1 MLTAKLTRH
10 VYVTSFLLLALF
22 SNLSV
27 AVPAKTPQKITTI
40 EISTGEWPPFL
51 SESLAQQGVV
61 AHLIR
66 DIFAQINIQVNFTF
80 LPWSRAYYDTVN
92 GKYAASAV
100 WMFTPQ
106 RAADYLYSDSV
117 LNEQFVFFY
126 NTTRPFK
133 WQNLTDLKGLLL
145 GGGLGYSYGSEF
157 DSALKSGLFEM
168 TRVNTT
174 EQNFRLLGA
183 GRIDAFAEEKS
194 VGYYTLNNH
203 LPELAST
210 ITHHPT
216 PLLINQSFLMLPRN
230 NKNSEQLLKSF
241 NKHLDQFKQSGRYQ
255 EYFERLK
262 QGHYQPPQHAIKQL
276 KN

>member
-1 MLTAKLTRH
+1 MLTVKLTRY
-10 VYVTSFLLLALF
+10 VYVTGFLLFALF
-22 SNLSV
+22 SSFSE
-27 AVPAKTPQKITTI
+27 AVPAQIPKKVTTI

-51 SESLAQQGVV
+51 SESLVQQGVV

-66 DIFAQINIQVNFTF
+66 DIFAQINIHVNFTF
-80 LPWSRAYYDTVN
+80 LPWSRAYYDTAN
-92 GKYAASAV
+92 GKYAATAV

-106 RAADYLYSDSV
+106 RAVDYLYSDSV

-126 NTTRPFK
+126 NTARPFK
-133 WQNLTDLKGLLL
+133 WHNINDLKGLLL

-157 DSALKSGLFEM
+157 DSALKNGLFEM
-168 TRVNTT
+168 TRVNAT

-183 GRIDAFAEEKS
+183 GRIDAFAEEQS

-203 LPELAST
+203 LPELVST

-216 PLLINQSFLMLPRN
+216 PLLINKSFLMLPRN
-230 NKNSEQLLKSF
+230 NENSEQLLKTF
-241 NKHLDQFKQSGRYQ
+241 NEQLAQFKQSGRYQ

-262 QGHYQPPQHAIKQL
+262 QGHYQLPKHAPKQL